1 MSLNELLTSMSM
13 KGENKSVV
21 SPTVK
26 IQIDEIEVHFVG
38 RRITW
43 TTSGSCLSISKSS
56 RAKFRWK

>member
-26 IQIDEIEVHFVG
+26 IQIDEIEVAF
-38 RRITW
+38 
-43 TTSGSCLSISKSS
+43 L
-56 RAKFRWK
+56 